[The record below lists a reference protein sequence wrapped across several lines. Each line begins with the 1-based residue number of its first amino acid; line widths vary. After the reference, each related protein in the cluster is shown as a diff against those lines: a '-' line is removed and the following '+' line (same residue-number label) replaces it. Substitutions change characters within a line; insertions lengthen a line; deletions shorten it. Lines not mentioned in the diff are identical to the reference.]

1 MRNVETIK
9 GLNSANVGGGMKKL
23 SRNKSDDAFTLV
35 EIIVAIAILS
45 VGLLSIASLVTT
57 VIRGNA
63 KSRRMTTAIT
73 LAQTKIEEL
82 KNLDYGNS
90 ELEDSNTGNNSS
102 LTSTSSTDH
111 SEADIDA
118 EGEAGGIYTR
128 IWNVADDT
136 PSTNMKTITVI
147 IKWEEKG
154 KERKT
159 AFTTIIS
166 E

>member
-1 MRNVETIK
+1 MATIY
-9 GLNSANVGGGMKKL
+9 GINAANGGGGMKKISL
-23 SRNKSDDAFTLV
+23 KKSEDAFTLV
-35 EIIVAIAILS
+35 EILVAIVILS

-82 KNLDYGNS
+82 KNLDYDDS
-90 ELEDSNTGNNSS
+90 KLEDSNTGNNSS

-118 EGEAGGIYTR
+118 EGGTGGIYTR